1 MKAFARH
8 RGEPD
13 IAHARRFLEAALG
26 IDIDV
31 DDETAAELDRL
42 RRLRNRFVHELAE
55 PSSPELVRTEPPGP
69 LNSPIDRHTIE
80 AALRTLGSVAAALG
94 QLWGERNTR

>member
-1 MKAFARH
+1 MKAFARR

-26 IDIDV
+26 IDIEV
-31 DDETAAELDRL
+31 DKETAAELDRL
-42 RRLRNRFVHELAE
+42 RRLRNRFIHELAE
-55 PSSPELVRTEPPGP
+55 PSSAQLVHTEPLGP
-69 LNSPIDRHTIE
+69 PSPINRRTIE

-94 QLWGERNTR
+94 QLWDKGGAR